1 VKLRMLTSRIPTP
14 RVPRLSIPRLRVGV
28 RRDQRGSFTLIV
40 VFWTLTTMV
49 LAGLVVDGA
58 LAITE
63 RQRIGD
69 IAEQAARAAADDLNP
84 DSLRGGKYE
93 LADGY
98 ATRCD
103 AVARASGLAAS
114 AVTRC
119 VQTGTIT
126 LQTGQVVP
134 VVEVDMTLKYSPI
147 LLGLFFAT
155 DFTANASATAYPQ
168 PGF

>member
-1 VKLRMLTSRIPTP
+1 
-14 RVPRLSIPRLRVGV
+14 V

-84 DSLRGGKYE
+84 DSLRNGVYQ
-93 LADGY
+93 LAADY
-98 ATRCD
+98 PARCS
-103 AVARASGLAAS
+103 AVAIASGLEAS
-114 AVTRC
+114 AVTKC

-126 LQTGQVVP
+126 LQGGQVVP
-134 VVEVDMTLKYSPI
+134 VVEVDMTFTYSPI
-147 LLGLFFAT
+147 LLSLFFTT

>member
-1 VKLRMLTSRIPTP
+1 MRLRILTSRL
-14 RVPRLSIPRLRVGV
+14 PRLRMPKVRVGV

-84 DSLRGGKYE
+84 DSLRNGVYA
-93 LADGY
+93 LAPGFQD
-98 ATRCD
+98 RCA
-103 AVARASGLAAS
+103 AVATASGLATS
-114 AVTRC
+114 AVTKC

-126 LQTGQVVP
+126 LRTGQVVP

>member
-1 VKLRMLTSRIPTP
+1 MKPRMPGF
-14 RVPRLSIPRLRVGV
+14 RVRA

-69 IAEQAARAAADDLNP
+69 IAEQAARAAADDLNT
-84 DSLRGGKYE
+84 DDLRNGTYQ
-93 LADGY
+93 LAGDY
-98 ATRCD
+98 QAKCS
-103 AVARASGLAAS
+103 AVVKASGLDDS
-114 AVTRC
+114 AITKC
-119 VQTGTIT
+119 LQTTTIT
-126 LQTGQVVP
+126 LRTGQVVP
-134 VVEVDMTLKYSPI
+134 VVEVDLTFKYSPI
-147 LLGLFFAT
+147 LLSLFFTT